1 MIAADTFDFEE
12 HSSRVYRSCCSESLC
27 KVAASHHQRTNNFD
41 LLSKLE
47 HGGTWVVYFH
57 GKFWKFL
64 RKLELT
70 KKRRLSVAAIWTHWT
85 LFRQMWGLKA
95 VLGKCFAFQRETST
109 IQFIFL
115 LKETPFRMI
124 TQHPSLY
131 SNFSSSSP
139 LTWAFPFQSF
149 PPELLNKHI

>member
-1 MIAADTFDFEE
+1 MADTCIRLLNIHRACIPAVAMNHYVKWRATINAPITLIYYQSWSMGGLEPGCFL
-12 HSSRVYRSCCSESLC
+12 SW
-27 KVAASHHQRTNNFD
+27 KV
-41 LLSKLE
+41 L
-47 HGGTWVVYFH
+47 
-57 GKFWKFL
+57 KFL
-64 RKLELT
+64 RNLELT

-115 LKETPFRMI
+115 LKETSLQCELLFYFKPPFKMI

-131 SNFSSSSP
+131 FHSATLVHQAP
-139 LTWAFPFQSF
+139 
-149 PPELLNKHI
+149 